1 MKRPHIVFYTGAGMS
16 AESGLP
22 VFRGEGGLWESLDVE
37 AVADR
42 KAWYCGRCRD
52 RDRIRQAVLD
62 FINSIRRQVLEHA
75 PSEGHREIAGL
86 EDRFDVTVITQNGD
100 DYHERAG
107 STDVIHLHGEALKN
121 CSTVHP
127 YEPIEIDPEHPDI
140 HIGDKAPD
148 GSQLRPFVI
157 FFNEYIDRR
166 LWKKAVEAVG
176 HADALVVVG
185 SSMLVYPAASLPG
198 RLRRGCPVYVVDP
211 GEVSLPEDFSGEYVH
226 IRKGASEG
234 LRILSGMLDDYFH
247 DALRFSK

>member
-1 MKRPHIVFYTGAGMS
+1 MS

-22 VFRGEGGLWESLDVE
+22 VFRGEGGLWDTLDVE

-42 KAWYCGRCRD
+42 KSWYCGRRRD
-52 RDRIRQAVLD
+52 RDRFRQVVLD

-107 STDVIHLHGEALKN
+107 SSDVIHLHGEALKN

-127 YEPIEIDPEHPDI
+127 YEPLEIDREHPDI

-157 FFNEYIDRR
+157 FFNEDIDRR
-166 LWKKAVEAVG
+166 LWKKAVEAVE

-185 SSMLVYPAASLPG
+185 SSMLVYPAASLLG

-211 GEVSLPEDFSGEYVH
+211 GEVSLPEDFTGEYVH
-226 IRKGASEG
+226 ICKGASEG

-247 DALRFSK
+247 DVNKTLYTDANDYREP